1 MTLYLELSQHW
12 YLHQPESHKLSLN
25 MVLDSLTHSV
35 TSGPIDRT
43 PGLPGSDKKEPWEQF
58 AICATLHFIRGKI
71 YILQMST
78 MFDCRQQVQGRVS
91 ADSDCRGLYTTHL
104 VQPPTHQRS
113 FLDLLLSCHIPQ
125 PTDMSARGNQAA
137 TVNGSGLCQKMKLQ
151 QRRFK
156 GGAAAD
162 FSASTTGLQ
171 QMTPSVKIKGTH
183 GHYYWSKMDTQHKLY
198 QPPLS
203 LAPTL

>member
-1 MTLYLELSQHW
+1 MILQ
-12 YLHQPESHKLSLN
+12 
-25 MVLDSLTHSV
+25 V
-35 TSGPIDRT
+35 TSIYENLNKAFLLST
-43 PGLPGSDKKEPWEQF
+43 LISHLILQQKKDKDKHLIKNEPWEQF

-78 MFDCRQQVQGRVS
+78 MFDCRRQVQGWVS
-91 ADSDCRGLYTTHL
+91 ADSDCKGLTPPTHL
-104 VQPPTHQRS
+104 VQPPTHPPS
-113 FLDLLLSCHIPQ
+113 GGLSWTLLLLSCQIPQ
-125 PTDMSARGNQAA
+125 PTDMSVRETSKA
-137 TVNGSGLCQKMKLQ
+137 TVNGSGNCSSAGSRAGLQ
-151 QRRFK
+151 LTSQPPL
-156 GGAAAD
+156 
-162 FSASTTGLQ
+162 TGLQ